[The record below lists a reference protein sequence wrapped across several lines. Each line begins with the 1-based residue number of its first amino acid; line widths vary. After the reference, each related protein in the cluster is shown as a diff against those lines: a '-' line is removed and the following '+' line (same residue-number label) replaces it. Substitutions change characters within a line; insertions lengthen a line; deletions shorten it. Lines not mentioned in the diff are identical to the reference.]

1 MQKTPSY
8 LKGLAETRAR
18 AAADVLR
25 YQQIIDEVMVSLA
38 RAQAEVDAC
47 DMLIRKF
54 DDRLDPTQIEPVA
67 HWKGRY
73 GKRGALKE
81 AAMGRQVS
89 AELILEDLLGVDV
102 GEVGHRA
109 VALVVM
115 RGRRIANLVNP
126 KRPDPV
132 SRQSGMSFGRG
143 QAMVIST
150 PRSRASHGR
159 YTPVPPALLDLLP

>member
-81 AAMGRQVS
+81 AVLALL
-89 AELILEDLLGVDV
+89 AERAPEVLNTTEIGWQMQRKFDIRFDHWKERKRWITNSLARCLKKMAKAGLIEPG
-102 GEVGHRA
+102 
-109 VALVVM
+109 
-115 RGRRIANLVNP
+115 
-126 KRPDPV
+126 PDPRLPGAPGSWRMARGAL
-132 SRQSGMSFGRG
+132 SR
-143 QAMVIST
+143 
-150 PRSRASHGR
+150 
-159 YTPVPPALLDLLP
+159 